1 MKKLIYLIIA
11 ITVLVL
17 IVSGCIPVV
26 PPVEQNEPGALPSKS
41 PGVVLN
47 VTTSVT
53 YGTIQAAITAA
64 NPGET
69 ISVGDGIY
77 EEAITI
83 GVANLTLQSETNLGA
98 TIRPTTTPASWPE
111 AVIYI
116 TADGV
121 TVDGFEVDGTTVAD
135 NGILGWE
142 TSGLTIKNNKIH
154 GATRDWDGCGILLF
168 SWGNGGTVY
177 DNLIENNEVY
187 DTGRMGIMVMDRGA
201 NYSVTSGNIITGN
214 TVYDVWKNPQGDQG
228 GGVQIN
234 VGMDC
239 AITNNE
245 VHEVRNGQRGIYMFG
260 SATGNIITGN
270 TLTNNE
276 IGIQLWISGEGGTT
290 INWSGETATSPQVHY
305 NNIYGNSSYGAI
317 STNIAGAS
325 MVMDATYNWWGH
337 PGGPRRPAGNSDQ
350 ISGPKA
356 ADQVSENVLYHPW
369 LNDEFEWQPT
379 DVGGLVLWLDAG
391 SIQGA
396 DGRPIGSWKD
406 SSGQGNHAKQDDSTR
421 QPTYIASAGEELN
434 SQPVV
439 RFDGSND
446 WMYAPYESTLT
457 EKTMFVVARF
467 NSLGNSSPDSQSR
480 VYVMGLAQINSG
492 WHTTEFKSTYGNW
505 RGRIYDGSG
514 KWVEGSSVVDEQWKL
529 LSLRAVNDE
538 VIEFWEEG
546 TSKGTTAIGTMW
558 TEHNIVAIGANGAP
572 VGFLNGDIAEILIF
586 DRALSNYERQRIE
599 RYLNDKYDIY

>member
-1 MKKLIYLIIA
+1 VIGNTISETKWPGIQVIGSPYTYVYDNTLTGCNYQGADETGDWDYASIHVQDDDQVSPTVIGDHVIIDSNTVSDGINGIQTWSNDVTIINNEIYDM
-11 ITVLVL
+11 
-17 IVSGCIPVV
+17 G
-26 PPVEQNEPGALPSKS
+26 
-41 PGVVLN
+41 
-47 VTTSVT
+47 VT
-53 YGTIQAAITAA
+53 YGD
-64 NPGET
+64 EK
-69 ISVGDGIY
+69 SVGDRTY
-77 EEAITI
+77 K
-83 GVANLTLQSETNLGA
+83 NS
-98 TIRPTTTPASWPE
+98 
-111 AVIYI
+111 
-116 TADGV
+116 
-121 TVDGFEVDGTTVAD
+121 
-135 NGILGWE
+135 GILVGSNWG
-142 TSGLTIKNNKIH
+142 SGDFDPTGVVIQCNNIH
-154 GATRDWDGCGILLF
+154 DNYWGLF
-168 SWGNGGTVY
+168 
-177 DNLIENNEVY
+177 
-187 DTGRMGIMVMDRGA
+187 
-201 NYSVTSGNIITGN
+201 YSA
-214 TVYDVWKNPQGDQG
+214 D
-228 GGVQIN
+228 
-234 VGMDC
+234 
-239 AITNNE
+239 
-245 VHEVRNGQRGIYMFG
+245 
-260 SATGNIITGN
+260 
-270 TLTNNE
+270 LTNGVN
-276 IGIQLWISGEGGTT
+276 
-290 INWSGETATSPQVHY
+290 
-305 NNIYGNSSYGAI
+305 
-317 STNIAGAS
+317 
-325 MVMDATYNWWGH
+325 ATYNWWGH
-337 PGGPRRPAGNSDQ
+337 PGGPRRPVGNSDK

-421 QPTYIASAGEELN
+421 QPTYIASAGEEELN

-467 NSLGNSSPDSQSR
+467 YSLGSSSPDTQSR

-492 WHTTEFKSTYGNW
+492 WHTTEFKSTHGNW

-586 DRALSNYERQRIE
+586 DRALSNHERQRIE